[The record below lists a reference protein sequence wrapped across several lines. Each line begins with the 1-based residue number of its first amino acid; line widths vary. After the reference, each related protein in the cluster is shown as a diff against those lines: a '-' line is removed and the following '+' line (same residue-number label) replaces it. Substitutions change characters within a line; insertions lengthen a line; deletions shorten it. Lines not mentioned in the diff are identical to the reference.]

1 MAKTII
7 TIGREYCTG
16 GNYIAEDVANALG
29 IKLYDKEL
37 ITMAAKHSGLSEEA
51 VAASE
56 KRHTHSLLYSLYTMG
71 NELPLG
77 DQVFILQSRIIK
89 QLAEEGPCV
98 ILGRC
103 GDYVLRER
111 KDVLRVFVYAP
122 KEWRLQYAK
131 TNPLVKA
138 KDEKGIKDEI
148 DKLLD
153 SVTDFQLLGTNDTVG
168 RIANELYRAF
178 IEAFREIVHG
188 LVDGLCDQSETL
200 RRVGELYR
208 DTSDA
213 AASLAGEGGTLTEL
227 GYSMT
232 GGENSPYIWVN
243 VGKDSWKFFDKLLKD
258 VNIVGTPGA
267 GFGPSGEG
275 YFRLTSFGDRENTLR
290 AVERIKNKLRF

>member
-89 QLAEEGPCV
+89 KLAEEGPCV

-103 GDYVLRER
+103 ADEILREAGMESLNVFIHADAVHR
-111 KDVLRVFVYAP
+111 AVRASELTGCTDATELQKIIAKKDNSRHTYYNHYTG
-122 KEWRLQYAK
+122 KKWGDSHNYH
-131 TNPLVKA
+131 LV
-138 KDEKGIKDEI
+138 
-148 DKLLD
+148 LD
-153 SVTDFQLLGTNDTVG
+153 SGK
-168 RIANELYRAF
+168 
-178 IEAFREIVHG
+178 
-188 LVDGLCDQSETL
+188 
-200 RRVGELYR
+200 
-208 DTSDA
+208 
-213 AASLAGEGGTLTEL
+213 L
-227 GYSMT
+227 GYSLCT
-232 GGENSPYIWVN
+232 KLIIEAAKGE
-243 VGKDSWKFFDKLLKD
+243 
-258 VNIVGTPGA
+258 
-267 GFGPSGEG
+267 
-275 YFRLTSFGDRENTLR
+275 
-290 AVERIKNKLRF
+290 

>member
-103 GDYVLRER
+103 GDYVLRDR
-111 KDVLRVFVYAP
+111 KDVLRVFIYAP
-122 KEWRLQYAK
+122 VEWRRELAK
-131 TNPLVKA
+131 TDLW
-138 KDEKGIKDEI
+138 
-148 DKLLD
+148 
-153 SVTDFQLLGTNDTVG
+153 SRHTT
-168 RIANELYRAF
+168 RRASRKKSRRPT
-178 IEAFREIVHG
+178 ATARPTTTTTPRTAGVMPTTT
-188 LVDGLCDQSETL
+188 TL
-200 RRVGELYR
+200 PS
-208 DTSDA
+208 TPPWA
-213 AASLAGEGGTLTEL
+213 ARPA
-227 GYSMT
+227 
-232 GGENSPYIWVN
+232 
-243 VGKDSWKFFDKLLKD
+243 
-258 VNIVGTPGA
+258 
-267 GFGPSGEG
+267 
-275 YFRLTSFGDRENTLR
+275 
-290 AVERIKNKLRF
+290 

>member
-1 MAKTII
+1 MAGSMKDIKLRIKSVESTMQITKAMELVASSKMRRAKERVEHSRPYFETLHETLTKIAAADPRARKHRTPGQRPDRGRPGTAVSFFRAYMKQEEHIMAKTII
-7 TIGREYCTG
+7 TLGREYCTG
-16 GNYIAEDVANALG
+16 GRYIAEDVANALG

-37 ITMAAKHSGLSEEA
+37 ITMAAKNSGLSEEA

-138 KDEKGIKDEI
+138 KDEKGIKDEVE
-148 DKLLD
+148 K
-153 SVTDFQLLGTNDTVG
+153 TDRNRSAYYNYYTQNRWGDAHNYDLAINAALG
-168 RIANELYRAF
+168 
-178 IEAFREIVHG
+178 RETCVKMI
-188 LVDGLCDQSETL
+188 L
-200 RRVGELYR
+200 
-208 DTSDA
+208 DA
-213 AASLAGEGGTLTEL
+213 AAAKEKML
-227 GYSMT
+227 
-232 GGENSPYIWVN
+232 
-243 VGKDSWKFFDKLLKD
+243 
-258 VNIVGTPGA
+258 
-267 GFGPSGEG
+267 
-275 YFRLTSFGDRENTLR
+275 
-290 AVERIKNKLRF
+290 

>member
-7 TIGREYCTG
+7 TLGREYCTG
-16 GNYIAEDVANALG
+16 GRYIAEDVANALG

-77 DQVFILQSRIIK
+77 DQVFILQSIIK

-111 KDVLRVFVYAP
+111 PDVLRVFVYAP
-122 KEWRLQYAK
+122 KEWRLEYAK

-138 KDEKGIKDEI
+138 KDAKGIKEEVE
-148 DKLLD
+148 K
-153 SVTDFQLLGTNDTVG
+153 TDQNRWGDAHNYDLAINAALG
-168 RIANELYRAF
+168 
-178 IEAFREIVHG
+178 RETCVKMI
-188 LVDGLCDQSETL
+188 L
-200 RRVGELYR
+200 
-208 DTSDA
+208 DA
-213 AASLAGEGGTLTEL
+213 AAAKEKTL
-227 GYSMT
+227 G
-232 GGENSPYIWVN
+232 
-243 VGKDSWKFFDKLLKD
+243 
-258 VNIVGTPGA
+258 
-267 GFGPSGEG
+267 
-275 YFRLTSFGDRENTLR
+275 
-290 AVERIKNKLRF
+290 